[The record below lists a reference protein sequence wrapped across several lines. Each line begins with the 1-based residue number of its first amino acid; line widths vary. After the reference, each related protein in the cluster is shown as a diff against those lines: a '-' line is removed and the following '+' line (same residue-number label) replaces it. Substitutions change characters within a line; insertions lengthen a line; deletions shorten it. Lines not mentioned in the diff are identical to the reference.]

1 MEESRTTKANE
12 HALTIS
18 DPVSDTGTSTT
29 PTSTSAS
36 FSSKQQ
42 YDAIPKKSTYLRD
55 KEKGQINRGRGMLL
69 STRAARCAALMAEP
83 DELYPGF
90 EIYKNDVLFFVPF
103 LPWIES
109 DKTTETDECS
119 GNIILERIIY
129 PRNTRT
135 LPKIVVA
142 GGTPIDEETCM
153 MLRTLVFGSCAC
165 PPKAEWARTG
175 LTLRP
180 YGQNLAFG
188 LRAPRNTTRGL
199 ITAVQAIMLKNFLF
213 KCNIQDGRIGPD
225 IQVEVLCLAI
235 SEIIWRCAGGF
246 VAHNQNS
253 SCIASSNLDT
263 KSVSVPKA
271 IVALPQKIPYL
282 QHSVQYFQDGLTETP
297 RGLLLRDEI
306 ELIASIRV
314 HLNRRSPNIHQKF
327 QDEGGPGAKLLL
339 YSAVLSR
346 GLVKVQSD
354 LEDQK
359 ASILGGCPEEG
370 PISVVVFMLTGRASP
385 HLHNGVIHIGD
396 ENTYA
401 VPQWGILVRS
411 EVGLLVHEGDGQ
423 TNKVPGSRLK
433 TPSLPIWVTLC
444 HGHHGVLFNTNKEL
458 LRNYHAERRFEV
470 QYFACGGSHA
480 TLTVDT
486 RANESASGVEST
498 SKESVDIAATPL
510 EKLIRSKWQDAQ
522 IQWNGAPLM

>member
-1 MEESRTTKANE
+1 MEELRTSKTNE
-12 HALTIS
+12 QLLTMS
-18 DPVSDTGTSTT
+18 DSVSDVNTSTT
-29 PTSTSAS
+29 TSTSGS
-36 FSSKQQ
+36 FSGKQQ
-42 YDAIPKKSTYLRD
+42 YDTIPKKPTYLRD
-55 KEKGQINRGRGMLL
+55 R
-69 STRAARCAALMAEP
+69 
-83 DELYPGF
+83 
-90 EIYKNDVLFFVPF
+90 
-103 LPWIES
+103 
-109 DKTTETDECS
+109 
-119 GNIILERIIY
+119 ERIIY

-135 LPKIVVA
+135 LPKTIVS

-153 MLRTLVFGSCAC
+153 MLRTLIFGSCAC
-165 PPKAEWARTG
+165 PPRAEWARTG

-199 ITAVQAIMLKNFLF
+199 ITAVQAIMLKHFLF
-213 KCNIQDGRIGPD
+213 KCNTQDSRISSD
-225 IQVEVLCLAI
+225 ILLKPSYDRQVEVLCLAI

-246 VAHNQNS
+246 VSVNNQNS
-253 SCIASSNLDT
+253 SCSNLDT

-271 IVALPQKIPYL
+271 IVALPQKTPYL
-282 QHSVQYFQDGLTETP
+282 QHSVQYFQDGLTET
-297 RGLLLRDEI
+297 LHLFEFTSI
-306 ELIASIRV
+306 EDLQIFIKRY
-314 HLNRRSPNIHQKF
+314 LYLF

-346 GLVKVQSD
+346 GLIKVQND

-359 ASILGGCPEEG
+359 ASILSGCPEEG

-385 HLHNGVIHIGD
+385 HLHNGVINVGD

-411 EVGLLVHEGDGQ
+411 EVGFLIHEGDGQ
-423 TNKVPGSRLK
+423 TSKIPGSRLK

-486 RANESASGVEST
+486 RANENASGVEST
-498 SKESVDIAATPL
+498 SKESIDIAATPL

>member
-1 MEESRTTKANE
+1 MEESRTTKTNE
-12 HALTIS
+12 QVLIMS
-18 DPVSDTGTSTT
+18 DSVSDASTSTIT
-29 PTSTSAS
+29 PTSGS
-36 FSSKQQ
+36 FSGKQQ
-42 YDAIPKKSTYLRD
+42 YDTIPKKPTYLRD
-55 KEKGQINRGRGMLL
+55 R
-69 STRAARCAALMAEP
+69 
-83 DELYPGF
+83 
-90 EIYKNDVLFFVPF
+90 
-103 LPWIES
+103 
-109 DKTTETDECS
+109 
-119 GNIILERIIY
+119 ERIIY

-135 LPKIVVA
+135 LPKTIVS
-142 GGTPIDEETCM
+142 GGTPINEESCM
-153 MLRTLVFGSCAC
+153 MLRTLIFGSCAC
-165 PPKAEWARTG
+165 PPRAEWARTG

-188 LRAPRNTTRGL
+188 LRTPRNTTRGL
-199 ITAVQAIMLKNFLF
+199 ITAVQAIMLKHFLF
-213 KCNIQDGRIGPD
+213 KCNTQDSRISPD
-225 IQVEVLCLAI
+225 ILLKPSYDRQVEVLCLAI

-246 VAHNQNS
+246 VSVNNQNS
-253 SCIASSNLDT
+253 SCSNLDT

-271 IVALPQKIPYL
+271 IVALPQKTPYL
-282 QHSVQYFQDGLTETP
+282 QHSVQYFQDGLTETVRLFKSP
-297 RGLLLRDEI
+297 SSPLSPPTPPLPPHI
-306 ELIASIRV
+306 PTLIYF
-314 HLNRRSPNIHQKF
+314 LT
-327 QDEGGPGAKLLL
+327 
-339 YSAVLSR
+339 
-346 GLVKVQSD
+346 VQND

-359 ASILGGCPEEG
+359 ASILSGCPEEG

-385 HLHNGVIHIGD
+385 HLHNGVINVGD

-411 EVGLLVHEGDGQ
+411 EVGFLIHEGDGQ
-423 TNKVPGSRLK
+423 TSKVPGSRLK

-486 RANESASGVEST
+486 RANENASGVESM
-498 SKESVDIAATPL
+498 SKESIDIAATPL

>member
-29 PTSTSAS
+29 STSTSAS

-55 KEKGQINRGRGMLL
+55 K
-69 STRAARCAALMAEP
+69 
-83 DELYPGF
+83 
-90 EIYKNDVLFFVPF
+90 
-103 LPWIES
+103 
-109 DKTTETDECS
+109 
-119 GNIILERIIY
+119 ERIIY

-225 IQVEVLCLAI
+225 ILLKPSYDRQVEVLCLAI

-282 QHSVQYFQDGLTETP
+282 QHSVQYFQDGLTET
-297 RGLLLRDEI
+297 LHLFEFISI
-306 ELIASIRV
+306 EDLQIFIKRY
-314 HLNRRSPNIHQKF
+314 LYLF

>member
-1 MEESRTTKANE
+1 MEESRATKTNE

-18 DPVSDTGTSTT
+18 DSVSDTSTSMT
-29 PTSTSAS
+29 PTAS
-36 FSSKQQ
+36 FSGKQQ

-55 KEKGQINRGRGMLL
+55 R
-69 STRAARCAALMAEP
+69 
-83 DELYPGF
+83 
-90 EIYKNDVLFFVPF
+90 
-103 LPWIES
+103 
-109 DKTTETDECS
+109 
-119 GNIILERIIY
+119 ERIIY

-142 GGTPIDEETCM
+142 DGTPIDEETCM

-213 KCNIQDGRIGPD
+213 KCNVQDSRIGPD
-225 IQVEVLCLAI
+225 ILLKPSYDRQVEVLCLAI

-253 SCIASSNLDT
+253 SCIASSNLDI

-282 QHSVQYFQDGLTETP
+282 QHSVQYFQDGLTET
-297 RGLLLRDEI
+297 LHLFEFISI
-306 ELIASIRV
+306 EDLQIFIKRY
-314 HLNRRSPNIHQKF
+314 LYL
-327 QDEGGPGAKLLL
+327 DEGGPGAKLLL

-346 GLVKVQSD
+346 GLAKVQSD

-359 ASILGGCPEEG
+359 ASILSGCPEEG
-370 PISVVVFMLTGRASP
+370 PISIVVFMLTGRASP
-385 HLHNGVIHIGD
+385 HLHNGIIHIGD

-423 TNKVPGSRLK
+423 TSKVPGSRLK